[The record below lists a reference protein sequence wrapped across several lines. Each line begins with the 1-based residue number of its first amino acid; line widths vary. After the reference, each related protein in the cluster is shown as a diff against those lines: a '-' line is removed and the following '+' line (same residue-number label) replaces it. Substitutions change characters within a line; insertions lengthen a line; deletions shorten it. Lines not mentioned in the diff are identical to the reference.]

1 MDDPFKIIYFREI
14 SQGMVGLDLSI
25 SHHMIK
31 FLEERVAFNSAS
43 KGRKV
48 PTY

>member
-14 SQGMVGLDLSI
+14 SHGVVELDLSI

-31 FLEERVAFNSAS
+31 FLEEQAAFSSAS